1 MMVLRPTAFLRFSPN
16 LFFFTETVEM
26 ADLVLRRADMS
37 CANTYNTD
45 TDLTHMP
52 GCTIKVR
59 CVKNIYI
66 FMYIWSAV
74 KPDRLSE
81 GLWKLKN
88 VCVTVRGL

>member
-1 MMVLRPTAFLRFSPN
+1 
-16 LFFFTETVEM
+16 M

-45 TDLTHMP
+45 THLTHMP

-59 CVKNIYI
+59 CVKKKKY
-66 FMYIWSAV
+66 MYIWSAV